1 MMDCNIETKISGTVM
16 CVKLES
22 QSKESKNKGASLQFL
37 ERTDKGMEQID
48 VKIVGTT
55 LDDLKKFE
63 GQQVTVKNIN
73 IVKVDF
79 NTFYNTTSIDNIIS
93 KKSA

>member
-22 QSKESKNKGASLQFL
+22 QNKETKNKGASLQFL

-48 VKIVGTT
+48 VKVIGTA
-55 LDDLKKFE
+55 LEDLKKFE
-63 GQQVTVKNIN
+63 GQQVVVKNVNMTKI
-73 IVKVDF
+73 DF
-79 NTFYNTTSIDNIIS
+79 NTFYNTTSIDNIIA

>member
-1 MMDCNIETKISGTVM
+1 MMDCSIETKISGTVM

-22 QSKESKNKGASLQFL
+22 QNKETKNKGASLQFL
-37 ERTDKGMEQID
+37 ERTERGMEQID

-55 LDDLKKFE
+55 VEDLKKFE
-63 GQQVTVKNIN
+63 NQQVTVKNVNMTKI
-73 IVKVDF
+73 DF
-79 NTFYNTTSIDNIIS
+79 NTFYNTNSIDNIIA